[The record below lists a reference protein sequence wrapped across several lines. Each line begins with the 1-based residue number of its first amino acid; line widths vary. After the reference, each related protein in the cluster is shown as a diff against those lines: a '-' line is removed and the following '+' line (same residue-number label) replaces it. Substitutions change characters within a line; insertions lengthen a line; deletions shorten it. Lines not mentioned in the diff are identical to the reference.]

1 MNKVTVTIQGSNYT
15 MVGDKTD
22 KEILRVAN
30 YVDQEMNK
38 LSSNAPSLS
47 SLQVSIL
54 TSLNL
59 ADLLFECSN
68 ENEAFIKEIEELK
81 LQLSKPS
88 EEMEA
93 KINEL
98 LGTIKAK
105 EAEIVENK
113 SEIERLN
120 SIIADQQAQID
131 NLSNVT
137 ECSKSEIETYKE
149 QMESLKVQLEDVTK
163 RAETAEQL
171 SSEWQNKSF
180 NLQLAITELE
190 DKLKTEGIIGGI
202 VPAE

>member
-1 MNKVTVTIQGSNYT
+1 M
-15 MVGDKTD
+15 
-22 KEILRVAN
+22 
-30 YVDQEMNK
+30 
-38 LSSNAPSLS
+38 
-47 SLQVSIL
+47 
-54 TSLNL
+54 
-59 ADLLFECSN
+59 
-68 ENEAFIKEIEELK
+68 IK
-81 LQLSKPS
+81 S
-88 EEMEA
+88 
-93 KINEL
+93 
-98 LGTIKAK
+98 K
-105 EAEIVENK
+105 EAEIIENK

-190 DKLKTEGIIGGI
+190 DKLKTEGVIGGI